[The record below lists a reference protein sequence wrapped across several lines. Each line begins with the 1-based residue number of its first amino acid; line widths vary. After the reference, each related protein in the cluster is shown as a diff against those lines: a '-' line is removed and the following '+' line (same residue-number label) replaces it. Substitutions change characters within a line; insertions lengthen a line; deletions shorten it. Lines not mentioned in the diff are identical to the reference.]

1 MASPL
6 VPEEDPDSMNE
17 SFERAMAVRRAVLG
31 DEYVDAVMSK
41 ATPLNAPFQQFVTR
55 WAWGEA
61 WLDDTLDPQVRSLLT
76 IAVVA
81 TLGQLDEVRLH
92 TAGALRNGCRP
103 EQIGSVLK
111 HVAVYAGVA
120 RAVAALNVA
129 DDEIAARASADG
141 SR

>member
-1 MASPL
+1 MS
-6 VPEEDPDSMNE
+6 E
-17 SFERAMAVRRAVLG
+17 SFERAMSMRRAVLG
-31 DEYVDAVMSK
+31 DEYVDAVLGK
-41 ATPLNAPFQQFVTR
+41 TTPLNGPFQQFVTR

-81 TLGQLDEVRLH
+81 TLGQLGEVRLH

-120 RAVAALNVA
+120 RAVAAINAA
-129 DDEIAARASADG
+129 DEEIVARASVDG

>member
-1 MASPL
+1 MT
-6 VPEEDPDSMNE
+6 E
-17 SFERAMAVRRAVLG
+17 SFEQAMSMRRAVLG
-31 DEYVDAVMSK
+31 DEYVDAVL
-41 ATPLNAPFQQFVTR
+41 ARTTPLNAPFQQFVTR

-81 TLGQLDEVRLH
+81 TLGQLGEVRLH
-92 TAGALRNGCRP
+92 TAGALRNGCQP

-120 RAVAALNVA
+120 RAVAAINVA
-129 DDEIAARASADG
+129 DEEIAARASVDG